1 MRLFFIKIQG
11 RAPIY
16 PAPIPHSG
24 RIAKWHLFCPYTA
37 VSIIIFFMTHQSF
50 NNLYKDEQQDIVL
63 RYGAFLAERKE
74 GNFRIMLYQVENFY
88 VEAYFY
94 KKNKKVAWFRSFDA
108 NKNLQPYLKAIDIS
122 SLVQE
127 VLS

>member
-1 MRLFFIKIQG
+1 MTLIYRQFPNGIRFVLSLCKSITFI
-11 RAPIY
+11 
-16 PAPIPHSG
+16 
-24 RIAKWHLFCPYTA
+24 
-37 VSIIIFFMTHQSF
+37 MTHQEF
-50 NNLYKDEQQDIVL
+50 NNLYKEEQQDIVL

-74 GNFRIMLYQVENFY
+74 GNFRIMLYQVDSFY

-94 KKNKKVAWFRSFDA
+94 KKNKMVAWFRSFDA

-122 SLVQE
+122 GLVQE

>member
-1 MRLFFIKIQG
+1 
-11 RAPIY
+11 
-16 PAPIPHSG
+16 
-24 RIAKWHLFCPYTA
+24 
-37 VSIIIFFMTHQSF
+37 MTHQTF
-50 NNLYKDEQQDIVL
+50 NNLYKDEQQDMVL
-63 RYGAFLAERKE
+63 RYGAFLAERKD
-74 GNFRIMLYQVENFY
+74 GNFRIMLYQVDNFY

-122 SLVQE
+122 GLLQE

>member
-1 MRLFFIKIQG
+1 MGAAPRTPSLSPNLKLLSSGTYFVFISMNPSLLF
-11 RAPIY
+11 
-16 PAPIPHSG
+16 
-24 RIAKWHLFCPYTA
+24 L
-37 VSIIIFFMTHQSF
+37 MTHQSF

-63 RYGAFLAERKE
+63 RYGAFLAERRE
-74 GNFRIMLYQVENFY
+74 GNFRIMLYQLDNFY